1 MLESCKMF
9 KRNVLVLSKRV
20 IITGHRRDSYGEG
33 DVLAHVCISCDDYA
47 RNDTCART
55 A

>member
-9 KRNVLVLSKRV
+9 LKNVLVLSKR
-20 IITGHRRDSYGEG
+20 IKGYKRDSYGEW
-33 DVLAHVCISCDDYA
+33 DALAHVSCDNYA
-47 RNDTCART
+47 RNDMCART